1 MEMETAKR
9 GPRRWEFETK
19 GWGYKAKVEKKTG

>member
-1 MEMETAKR
+1 MEMETAERAASKW
-9 GPRRWEFETK
+9 GFEKK